1 MNAYFTGLR
10 AEPDLANRFAR
21 CSQPRETPSPEQA
34 PEEKMAMKT
43 LSADDLKM
51 LPGKWHLAT
60 DAKSIHQSFKF
71 QNFIE
76 AWSFMSRVALL
87 AEKLDHH
94 PEWSN
99 VYNKVNITLTTHDSG
114 GVTQKDLALA
124 AAISDFVWLPQ

>member
-1 MNAYFTGLR
+1 
-10 AEPDLANRFAR
+10 
-21 CSQPRETPSPEQA
+21 
-34 PEEKMAMKT
+34 MKT